1 LLIGVRFQLL
11 DKKDPT
17 LCFAK
22 PGFRW
27 VTGIGGV
34 VLLSLGVGLLW
45 LPSDHGWAKTALCI
59 LLIAIGANALHSA
72 RNATEPWIAK
82 LGPLP

>member
-1 LLIGVRFQLL
+1 LF
-11 DKKDPT
+11 DSKDPT
-17 LCFAK
+17 PYFAK

-27 VTGIGGV
+27 VTGIAGV
-34 VLLSLGVGLLW
+34 ILLATGVGLLW

-59 LLIAIGANALHSA
+59 LLIALGANALHSA

-82 LGPLP
+82 IGPLP